1 MKRFRKSAIA
11 LVLALLMALQG
22 TEPIFVQA
30 KEAIEDV
37 QKNADF
43 SRPEALTEEEAGI
56 TDSTSGE
63 QDKSQQSDAD
73 VQNETTPSEDTETQE
88 EQTTPAEETEENPQE
103 KEVELKEPQDYYPIP
118 EEPEGEL
125 IDYDAISKTYKTGDK
140 QYTTVYGGYV
150 GTYKNEDGD
159 TELVDNTLVKPEE
172 ADTPASE
179 EAQEASSVVAT
190 EEKEE
195 KTEVYQNKANDYAI
209 LLPEQ
214 MSEENGVTIENG
226 KTRIGIIP
234 VDGDYTH
241 SVIKD
246 NAILYNEVYEGA
258 DVQYTV
264 LDSSIKEDIVLQQ
277 PTDREVY
284 EYELQIPGY
293 QAEVKD
299 NQVYIYPEG
308 KTIKDA
314 KYLLETPSMED
325 AAGEI
330 SFLITLEL
338 REEDGKTILT
348 VKPDRDWLSA
358 EERQYPVRIDP
369 TPVEIQKS
377 SFNMIGVEEGSPTSQ
392 IGDNNYPYVGF
403 DDGIKSGNLAGFG
416 TAHQNCRTYIKVN
429 SNFSQIP
436 KDSKIDSATFAV
448 SQKTAYS
455 GGASQFGLY
464 RVDQS
469 WNTSI
474 TWKTKP
480 VNLTFQDVQ
489 NASTSRNSY
498 INYDVKDLVNDWVQG
513 THANNGFALVAI
525 AEANNL
531 GASMQCEVLN
541 NRASVYGPKLS
552 IQWSPAEDPYLRD
565 MSLDE
570 TTILLRPMTEKNTN
584 GKLKF
589 DAVFA
594 DGIAKS
600 KSTVEYYLLPDEENE
615 EHHETDAKP
624 LYSYPDSTE
633 YNKQFPEANKYY
645 SKDSNWQS
653 ALYSGLTKD
662 KLYKIK
668 AKASKEIDGK
678 LETGKEVTSDS
689 FVIYEVKQ
697 FDTFPKI
704 AKYYGVPLKNIM
716 KDNQVMD
723 ALVVANNTIFIR
735 NPQTNVPYSPAP
747 LTDQDKMRIDGA
759 LMGRGLHCEFGFEP
773 VNLNTGNFYMDQS
786 DATMNELNGEFSI
799 TRSYNSKGTDQHS
812 MFGRGWSFNY
822 DQSLSQM
829 EDGSLLYMRGDGSYL
844 IFDKNEDG
852 SYTAPDGYVYDLKAV
867 SYKDTDHDY
876 IGWELTDADQSV
888 WSFDKYGILR
898 YVTDVNGFKTVLDYD
913 DDYNLSK
920 ITTPSGKTFG
930 VKQDKFG
937 HIKELS
943 LPDGGKVSYKYDEQ
957 GNLISVT
964 DPNGTT
970 KEYKYDDD
978 SRMTSWKDENGNTV
992 VKNTYDK
999 EGRVVEQTDAEKG
1012 TATFKY
1018 GKSST
1023 TTTDNEGNKTVYHY
1037 DDQYR
1042 TTSIEYPD
1050 GTTCEKTYNAENQ
1063 LASETT
1069 AAGTKTYTYDT
1080 FGNVATETREDGKTA
1095 SYTYNEQNKL
1105 TSATGYNGA
1114 TVTYS
1119 YDGNGNMVTSTKPD
1133 GTAITYTYDDKHRM
1147 VSQTDGRGVTTT
1159 YSYDGPNMTGYVDGN
1174 GAAWG
1179 FTYDAMNRAVT
1190 MTDPLGNVT
1199 SNSYDANGNLTSKT
1213 AADGGV
1219 TAYTLDGVGNITA
1232 STDALGNTTTY
1243 TYDKMYN
1250 MTSGTDP
1257 KGNQISYVYDKNY
1270 QQVKAT
1276 DAKGNTITYKY
1287 DSMGRVIEESNK
1299 DFGTKLYEYDK
1310 AGNLKKY
1317 TDGNGNA
1324 TVSKFDSLGQVLQ
1337 SKDAVGNITKYEY
1350 DALGN
1355 ETKIT
1360 YGDGSSHSK
1369 EYDNC
1374 GRLAKE
1380 TDELGAVTTYTYDAA
1395 DNLVSKSDDSG
1406 RTWTYTY
1413 DNTGNR
1419 LSETNPEGGTTTYT
1433 YDKAGNLVSSTDE
1446 EGRTDTYAYDKAGN
1460 LTTSKDALGYTV
1472 SMKYDLNGNLVSS
1485 TDENGNTST
1494 MTYDGNGNMT
1504 SVSDAKGNITAMKYD
1519 STDNLEQT
1527 VDALKGK
1534 TTYEYDSQGNS
1545 TKMTDALGNAYSYVY
1560 DKEGNNTSIILPT
1573 GDKVL
1578 MEYDA
1583 IGQLVKCTDAQGLVI
1598 TYQYD
1603 GAGNLI
1609 HSSDNGGN
1617 SMDYTYDGAGNVLTQ
1632 TDELGRT
1639 ATYKYDQYGRLL
1651 KLTEADGSITSYEY
1665 DVMDRIT
1672 AVTDAEGH
1680 KTTFTYDKVGNQLSM
1695 TEEEEATYKYA
1706 YDKKDRVIS
1715 QTNPLGA
1722 SSTFKYDG
1730 NDNVTESVDEN
1741 GTVTKYAYDKN
1752 DNLVSQTDGN
1762 GNTTTYQ
1769 YDELDRKI
1777 GETSPLK
1784 ETNEYRY
1791 DAIGNLTKSKDPM
1804 GLITEYKYD
1813 SLSNMTEQISPKG
1826 AVTKYDYDK
1835 HGNVISVTDAKGNET
1850 QYSVDLND
1858 NVTKMTQANGGEYTY
1873 SYDKAGR
1880 LKSMTSPLG
1889 YTKNFSYDKVDN
1901 VVKESDSLK
1910 STTTYTYDKL
1920 HNMKS
1925 STNALDGTTSFSY
1938 DKYGNLVKETDPL
1951 GRSNTYSYDLA
1962 GQMTSAADPLGK
1974 ITAYTYDPAGN
1985 ITEITKPGGRKTSY
1999 GYDKNYNVTSVT
2011 DPMGYVAKTVYD
2023 KDNRVTEE
2031 TDALGQKESYTYDKD
2046 SRVTSITDKRGFTTG
2061 FDYDAHGNIQVVTD
2075 KTGLKSH
2082 LEYDKNDN
2090 LTKVTD
2096 ALGGVTTYGYDNMDN
2111 LVTFTNAAN
2120 KTTNYTYDLEG
2131 NLTSIKD
2138 PAGRTEKFDYDEKGR
2153 LTGHTQ
2159 ASGKKTTYDYDKLN
2173 DLLEKSYQDAKGE
2186 RSEKDVTYAY
2196 NSAGERVSMKDQTGK
2211 SSYEYDALGRITK
2224 VTSGSKKDV
2233 SYVYDDAD
2241 NLQAIVYLDGTKISY
2256 EYDLNDNLVK
2266 LTDRNRKVTTYKH
2279 DALNR
2284 VTEVTRS
2291 NGTKTE
2297 VSYDAEDHIT
2307 KIVNT
2312 CGSCGKVISTYEYK
2326 YNDQGYVVG
2335 ETATELEAGTRKTPS
2350 WEDWY
2355 NWGDTQK
2362 ETDKADCEHQEK
2374 EIQTTRTYEYDD
2386 NWELTRCTEKAEGGK
2401 KTVHNYTY
2409 DKIGNRTSYEKIE
2422 DGVSKAKYNYKYND
2436 SNQLIKR
2443 TNAKIWGDP
2452 GTTYSYD
2459 KDGNLIQE
2467 CDKTNSADPVTY
2479 EYTAENRLAVV
2490 KQGGTVLMAA
2500 MYDGDNNRVFE
2511 LDNTYKWEDCYG
2523 DEVLIP
2529 ANQRTEDG
2537 NSPKEQ
2543 LASLVKGG
2551 SNAKGYTLTEYIND
2565 INRENTEVLA
2575 EYGADEKVRQA
2586 YTYGESGIGER
2597 VSVDKSEESSYYLYD
2612 GRNSVTGILTETANL
2627 TNSYQYDSYGNLTS
2641 GTADGVNYYGYN
2653 GESTNVKTGLQYLRA
2668 RYYNAENGTFT
2679 TEDSDL
2685 GTTENPLTRNRYD
2698 YTTNNPLNY
2707 SDPTGHSLW
2716 SRIKSTAK
2724 KAAKAVKS
2732 VGKKIVN
2739 TAKKVVKTVVNTAK
2753 KAAKTIVNT
2762 VKGVAKTAKN
2772 AAKHAKQTYQ
2782 SVKNRVTS
2790 SSTYQKITSRGS
2802 QFIRSVSNG
2811 VQKIGK
2817 TYTSFKS
2824 YVSERTAEIRSE
2836 VVRHMCTTTNRIT
2849 DKLGKVDWNAVKKV
2863 AIGITAVTVS
2873 GLVVAATGGL
2883 AAGAVLAALPA
2894 MGGLG
2899 TAMVSGAVIGAIGGA
2914 SYSAVN
2920 SGLSGNSLK
2929 QVAKDTL
2936 VGGIAGAVTGGVMG
2950 GLSYGAGKLLNVV
2963 RSAGS
2968 THNDGIDKSFKKL
2981 VAEVTETKLPE
2992 GTWEKPPLERGDII
3006 DKAMGNNLGHNF
3018 PTIDKVENGVV
3029 TSVKSRDLGA
3039 KTYQNGNKL
3048 EKVIVKDINKVSGFI
3063 GETFNGKF
3071 VNAEEIV
3078 GRQLQVV
3085 VPNVTLSEAQINAVN
3100 NATKHGIDKGVKL
3113 IITVGK

>member
-1 MKRFRKSAIA
+1 
-11 LVLALLMALQG
+11 
-22 TEPIFVQA
+22 
-30 KEAIEDV
+30 
-37 QKNADF
+37 
-43 SRPEALTEEEAGI
+43 
-56 TDSTSGE
+56 
-63 QDKSQQSDAD
+63 
-73 VQNETTPSEDTETQE
+73 
-88 EQTTPAEETEENPQE
+88 
-103 KEVELKEPQDYYPIP
+103 
-118 EEPEGEL
+118 
-125 IDYDAISKTYKTGDK
+125 
-140 QYTTVYGGYV
+140 
-150 GTYKNEDGD
+150 
-159 TELVDNTLVKPEE
+159 
-172 ADTPASE
+172 
-179 EAQEASSVVAT
+179 
-190 EEKEE
+190 
-195 KTEVYQNKANDYAI
+195 
-209 LLPEQ
+209 
-214 MSEENGVTIENG
+214 
-226 KTRIGIIP
+226 
-234 VDGDYTH
+234 
-241 SVIKD
+241 
-246 NAILYNEVYEGA
+246 
-258 DVQYTV
+258 
-264 LDSSIKEDIVLQQ
+264 
-277 PTDREVY
+277 
-284 EYELQIPGY
+284 
-293 QAEVKD
+293 
-299 NQVYIYPEG
+299 
-308 KTIKDA
+308 
-314 KYLLETPSMED
+314 
-325 AAGEI
+325 
-330 SFLITLEL
+330 
-338 REEDGKTILT
+338 
-348 VKPDRDWLSA
+348 
-358 EERQYPVRIDP
+358 
-369 TPVEIQKS
+369 
-377 SFNMIGVEEGSPTSQ
+377 
-392 IGDNNYPYVGF
+392 
-403 DDGIKSGNLAGFG
+403 
-416 TAHQNCRTYIKVN
+416 
-429 SNFSQIP
+429 
-436 KDSKIDSATFAV
+436 
-448 SQKTAYS
+448 
-455 GGASQFGLY
+455 
-464 RVDQS
+464 
-469 WNTSI
+469 
-474 TWKTKP
+474 
-480 VNLTFQDVQ
+480 
-489 NASTSRNSY
+489 
-498 INYDVKDLVNDWVQG
+498 
-513 THANNGFALVAI
+513 
-525 AEANNL
+525 
-531 GASMQCEVLN
+531 
-541 NRASVYGPKLS
+541 
-552 IQWSPAEDPYLRD
+552 
-565 MSLDE
+565 
-570 TTILLRPMTEKNTN
+570 
-584 GKLKF
+584 
-589 DAVFA
+589 
-594 DGIAKS
+594 
-600 KSTVEYYLLPDEENE
+600 
-615 EHHETDAKP
+615 
-624 LYSYPDSTE
+624 
-633 YNKQFPEANKYY
+633 
-645 SKDSNWQS
+645 
-653 ALYSGLTKD
+653 
-662 KLYKIK
+662 
-668 AKASKEIDGK
+668 
-678 LETGKEVTSDS
+678 
-689 FVIYEVKQ
+689 
-697 FDTFPKI
+697 
-704 AKYYGVPLKNIM
+704 
-716 KDNQVMD
+716 
-723 ALVVANNTIFIR
+723 
-735 NPQTNVPYSPAP
+735 
-747 LTDQDKMRIDGA
+747 
-759 LMGRGLHCEFGFEP
+759 
-773 VNLNTGNFYMDQS
+773 
-786 DATMNELNGEFSI
+786 
-799 TRSYNSKGTDQHS
+799 
-812 MFGRGWSFNY
+812 
-822 DQSLSQM
+822 
-829 EDGSLLYMRGDGSYL
+829 
-844 IFDKNEDG
+844 
-852 SYTAPDGYVYDLKAV
+852 
-867 SYKDTDHDY
+867 
-876 IGWELTDADQSV
+876 
-888 WSFDKYGILR
+888 
-898 YVTDVNGFKTVLDYD
+898 
-913 DDYNLSK
+913 
-920 ITTPSGKTFG
+920 
-930 VKQDKFG
+930 
-937 HIKELS
+937 
-943 LPDGGKVSYKYDEQ
+943 
-957 GNLISVT
+957 
-964 DPNGTT
+964 
-970 KEYKYDDD
+970 
-978 SRMTSWKDENGNTV
+978 
-992 VKNTYDK
+992 
-999 EGRVVEQTDAEKG
+999 
-1012 TATFKY
+1012 
-1018 GKSST
+1018 
-1023 TTTDNEGNKTVYHY
+1023 
-1037 DDQYR
+1037 
-1042 TTSIEYPD
+1042 
-1050 GTTCEKTYNAENQ
+1050 
-1063 LASETT
+1063 
-1069 AAGTKTYTYDT
+1069 
-1080 FGNVATETREDGKTA
+1080 
-1095 SYTYNEQNKL
+1095 
-1105 TSATGYNGA
+1105 
-1114 TVTYS
+1114 
-1119 YDGNGNMVTSTKPD
+1119 
-1133 GTAITYTYDDKHRM
+1133 
-1147 VSQTDGRGVTTT
+1147 
-1159 YSYDGPNMTGYVDGN
+1159 
-1174 GAAWG
+1174 
-1179 FTYDAMNRAVT
+1179 
-1190 MTDPLGNVT
+1190 
-1199 SNSYDANGNLTSKT
+1199 
-1213 AADGGV
+1213 
-1219 TAYTLDGVGNITA
+1219 
-1232 STDALGNTTTY
+1232 
-1243 TYDKMYN
+1243 
-1250 MTSGTDP
+1250 
-1257 KGNQISYVYDKNY
+1257 
-1270 QQVKAT
+1270 
-1276 DAKGNTITYKY
+1276 
-1287 DSMGRVIEESNK
+1287 
-1299 DFGTKLYEYDK
+1299 
-1310 AGNLKKY
+1310 
-1317 TDGNGNA
+1317 
-1324 TVSKFDSLGQVLQ
+1324 
-1337 SKDAVGNITKYEY
+1337 
-1350 DALGN
+1350 
-1355 ETKIT
+1355 
-1360 YGDGSSHSK
+1360 
-1369 EYDNC
+1369 
-1374 GRLAKE
+1374 
-1380 TDELGAVTTYTYDAA
+1380 
-1395 DNLVSKSDDSG
+1395 
-1406 RTWTYTY
+1406 
-1413 DNTGNR
+1413 
-1419 LSETNPEGGTTTYT
+1419 
-1433 YDKAGNLVSSTDE
+1433 
-1446 EGRTDTYAYDKAGN
+1446 
-1460 LTTSKDALGYTV
+1460 
-1472 SMKYDLNGNLVSS
+1472 
-1485 TDENGNTST
+1485 
-1494 MTYDGNGNMT
+1494 
-1504 SVSDAKGNITAMKYD
+1504 
-1519 STDNLEQT
+1519 
-1527 VDALKGK
+1527 
-1534 TTYEYDSQGNS
+1534 
-1545 TKMTDALGNAYSYVY
+1545 
-1560 DKEGNNTSIILPT
+1560 
-1573 GDKVL
+1573 
-1578 MEYDA
+1578 
-1583 IGQLVKCTDAQGLVI
+1583 
-1598 TYQYD
+1598 
-1603 GAGNLI
+1603 
-1609 HSSDNGGN
+1609 
-1617 SMDYTYDGAGNVLTQ
+1617 
-1632 TDELGRT
+1632 
-1639 ATYKYDQYGRLL
+1639 
-1651 KLTEADGSITSYEY
+1651 
-1665 DVMDRIT
+1665 
-1672 AVTDAEGH
+1672 
-1680 KTTFTYDKVGNQLSM
+1680 
-1695 TEEEEATYKYA
+1695 
-1706 YDKKDRVIS
+1706 
-1715 QTNPLGA
+1715 
-1722 SSTFKYDG
+1722 
-1730 NDNVTESVDEN
+1730 
-1741 GTVTKYAYDKN
+1741 
-1752 DNLVSQTDGN
+1752 
-1762 GNTTTYQ
+1762 
-1769 YDELDRKI
+1769 
-1777 GETSPLK
+1777 
-1784 ETNEYRY
+1784 
-1791 DAIGNLTKSKDPM
+1791 
-1804 GLITEYKYD
+1804 
-1813 SLSNMTEQISPKG
+1813 
-1826 AVTKYDYDK
+1826 
-1835 HGNVISVTDAKGNET
+1835 
-1850 QYSVDLND
+1850 
-1858 NVTKMTQANGGEYTY
+1858 MTQANGGEYTY

-2031 TDALGQKESYTYDKD
+2031 TDALGQKESYTYNKD

-2186 RSEKDVTYAY
+2186 TSEKDVTYAY

-2241 NLQAIVYLDGTKISY
+2241 NLQAIVYPDGTKISY

>member
-1 MKRFRKSAIA
+1 
-11 LVLALLMALQG
+11 
-22 TEPIFVQA
+22 
-30 KEAIEDV
+30 
-37 QKNADF
+37 
-43 SRPEALTEEEAGI
+43 
-56 TDSTSGE
+56 
-63 QDKSQQSDAD
+63 
-73 VQNETTPSEDTETQE
+73 
-88 EQTTPAEETEENPQE
+88 
-103 KEVELKEPQDYYPIP
+103 
-118 EEPEGEL
+118 
-125 IDYDAISKTYKTGDK
+125 
-140 QYTTVYGGYV
+140 
-150 GTYKNEDGD
+150 
-159 TELVDNTLVKPEE
+159 
-172 ADTPASE
+172 
-179 EAQEASSVVAT
+179 
-190 EEKEE
+190 
-195 KTEVYQNKANDYAI
+195 
-209 LLPEQ
+209 
-214 MSEENGVTIENG
+214 
-226 KTRIGIIP
+226 
-234 VDGDYTH
+234 
-241 SVIKD
+241 
-246 NAILYNEVYEGA
+246 
-258 DVQYTV
+258 
-264 LDSSIKEDIVLQQ
+264 
-277 PTDREVY
+277 
-284 EYELQIPGY
+284 
-293 QAEVKD
+293 
-299 NQVYIYPEG
+299 
-308 KTIKDA
+308 
-314 KYLLETPSMED
+314 
-325 AAGEI
+325 
-330 SFLITLEL
+330 
-338 REEDGKTILT
+338 
-348 VKPDRDWLSA
+348 
-358 EERQYPVRIDP
+358 
-369 TPVEIQKS
+369 
-377 SFNMIGVEEGSPTSQ
+377 
-392 IGDNNYPYVGF
+392 
-403 DDGIKSGNLAGFG
+403 
-416 TAHQNCRTYIKVN
+416 
-429 SNFSQIP
+429 
-436 KDSKIDSATFAV
+436 
-448 SQKTAYS
+448 
-455 GGASQFGLY
+455 
-464 RVDQS
+464 
-469 WNTSI
+469 
-474 TWKTKP
+474 
-480 VNLTFQDVQ
+480 
-489 NASTSRNSY
+489 
-498 INYDVKDLVNDWVQG
+498 
-513 THANNGFALVAI
+513 
-525 AEANNL
+525 
-531 GASMQCEVLN
+531 
-541 NRASVYGPKLS
+541 
-552 IQWSPAEDPYLRD
+552 
-565 MSLDE
+565 
-570 TTILLRPMTEKNTN
+570 
-584 GKLKF
+584 
-589 DAVFA
+589 
-594 DGIAKS
+594 
-600 KSTVEYYLLPDEENE
+600 
-615 EHHETDAKP
+615 
-624 LYSYPDSTE
+624 
-633 YNKQFPEANKYY
+633 
-645 SKDSNWQS
+645 
-653 ALYSGLTKD
+653 
-662 KLYKIK
+662 
-668 AKASKEIDGK
+668 
-678 LETGKEVTSDS
+678 
-689 FVIYEVKQ
+689 
-697 FDTFPKI
+697 
-704 AKYYGVPLKNIM
+704 
-716 KDNQVMD
+716 
-723 ALVVANNTIFIR
+723 
-735 NPQTNVPYSPAP
+735 
-747 LTDQDKMRIDGA
+747 
-759 LMGRGLHCEFGFEP
+759 
-773 VNLNTGNFYMDQS
+773 
-786 DATMNELNGEFSI
+786 
-799 TRSYNSKGTDQHS
+799 
-812 MFGRGWSFNY
+812 
-822 DQSLSQM
+822 
-829 EDGSLLYMRGDGSYL
+829 
-844 IFDKNEDG
+844 
-852 SYTAPDGYVYDLKAV
+852 
-867 SYKDTDHDY
+867 
-876 IGWELTDADQSV
+876 
-888 WSFDKYGILR
+888 
-898 YVTDVNGFKTVLDYD
+898 
-913 DDYNLSK
+913 
-920 ITTPSGKTFG
+920 
-930 VKQDKFG
+930 
-937 HIKELS
+937 
-943 LPDGGKVSYKYDEQ
+943 
-957 GNLISVT
+957 
-964 DPNGTT
+964 
-970 KEYKYDDD
+970 
-978 SRMTSWKDENGNTV
+978 
-992 VKNTYDK
+992 
-999 EGRVVEQTDAEKG
+999 
-1012 TATFKY
+1012 
-1018 GKSST
+1018 
-1023 TTTDNEGNKTVYHY
+1023 
-1037 DDQYR
+1037 
-1042 TTSIEYPD
+1042 
-1050 GTTCEKTYNAENQ
+1050 
-1063 LASETT
+1063 
-1069 AAGTKTYTYDT
+1069 
-1080 FGNVATETREDGKTA
+1080 
-1095 SYTYNEQNKL
+1095 
-1105 TSATGYNGA
+1105 
-1114 TVTYS
+1114 
-1119 YDGNGNMVTSTKPD
+1119 
-1133 GTAITYTYDDKHRM
+1133 
-1147 VSQTDGRGVTTT
+1147 
-1159 YSYDGPNMTGYVDGN
+1159 
-1174 GAAWG
+1174 
-1179 FTYDAMNRAVT
+1179 
-1190 MTDPLGNVT
+1190 
-1199 SNSYDANGNLTSKT
+1199 
-1213 AADGGV
+1213 
-1219 TAYTLDGVGNITA
+1219 
-1232 STDALGNTTTY
+1232 
-1243 TYDKMYN
+1243 
-1250 MTSGTDP
+1250 
-1257 KGNQISYVYDKNY
+1257 
-1270 QQVKAT
+1270 
-1276 DAKGNTITYKY
+1276 
-1287 DSMGRVIEESNK
+1287 
-1299 DFGTKLYEYDK
+1299 
-1310 AGNLKKY
+1310 
-1317 TDGNGNA
+1317 
-1324 TVSKFDSLGQVLQ
+1324 
-1337 SKDAVGNITKYEY
+1337 
-1350 DALGN
+1350 
-1355 ETKIT
+1355 
-1360 YGDGSSHSK
+1360 
-1369 EYDNC
+1369 
-1374 GRLAKE
+1374 
-1380 TDELGAVTTYTYDAA
+1380 
-1395 DNLVSKSDDSG
+1395 
-1406 RTWTYTY
+1406 
-1413 DNTGNR
+1413 
-1419 LSETNPEGGTTTYT
+1419 
-1433 YDKAGNLVSSTDE
+1433 
-1446 EGRTDTYAYDKAGN
+1446 
-1460 LTTSKDALGYTV
+1460 
-1472 SMKYDLNGNLVSS
+1472 
-1485 TDENGNTST
+1485 
-1494 MTYDGNGNMT
+1494 
-1504 SVSDAKGNITAMKYD
+1504 
-1519 STDNLEQT
+1519 
-1527 VDALKGK
+1527 
-1534 TTYEYDSQGNS
+1534 
-1545 TKMTDALGNAYSYVY
+1545 
-1560 DKEGNNTSIILPT
+1560 
-1573 GDKVL
+1573 
-1578 MEYDA
+1578 
-1583 IGQLVKCTDAQGLVI
+1583 
-1598 TYQYD
+1598 
-1603 GAGNLI
+1603 
-1609 HSSDNGGN
+1609 
-1617 SMDYTYDGAGNVLTQ
+1617 
-1632 TDELGRT
+1632 
-1639 ATYKYDQYGRLL
+1639 
-1651 KLTEADGSITSYEY
+1651 
-1665 DVMDRIT
+1665 
-1672 AVTDAEGH
+1672 
-1680 KTTFTYDKVGNQLSM
+1680 
-1695 TEEEEATYKYA
+1695 
-1706 YDKKDRVIS
+1706 
-1715 QTNPLGA
+1715 
-1722 SSTFKYDG
+1722 
-1730 NDNVTESVDEN
+1730 
-1741 GTVTKYAYDKN
+1741 
-1752 DNLVSQTDGN
+1752 
-1762 GNTTTYQ
+1762 
-1769 YDELDRKI
+1769 
-1777 GETSPLK
+1777 
-1784 ETNEYRY
+1784 
-1791 DAIGNLTKSKDPM
+1791 
-1804 GLITEYKYD
+1804 
-1813 SLSNMTEQISPKG
+1813 
-1826 AVTKYDYDK
+1826 
-1835 HGNVISVTDAKGNET
+1835 
-1850 QYSVDLND
+1850 
-1858 NVTKMTQANGGEYTY
+1858 
-1873 SYDKAGR
+1873 
-1880 LKSMTSPLG
+1880 MTSPLG

-1920 HNMKS
+1920 HKMKS

-2186 RSEKDVTYAY
+2186 TSEKDVTYAY

-2241 NLQAIVYLDGTKISY
+2241 NLQAIVYPDGTKISY

>member
-1 MKRFRKSAIA
+1 
-11 LVLALLMALQG
+11 
-22 TEPIFVQA
+22 
-30 KEAIEDV
+30 
-37 QKNADF
+37 
-43 SRPEALTEEEAGI
+43 
-56 TDSTSGE
+56 
-63 QDKSQQSDAD
+63 
-73 VQNETTPSEDTETQE
+73 
-88 EQTTPAEETEENPQE
+88 
-103 KEVELKEPQDYYPIP
+103 
-118 EEPEGEL
+118 
-125 IDYDAISKTYKTGDK
+125 
-140 QYTTVYGGYV
+140 
-150 GTYKNEDGD
+150 
-159 TELVDNTLVKPEE
+159 
-172 ADTPASE
+172 
-179 EAQEASSVVAT
+179 
-190 EEKEE
+190 
-195 KTEVYQNKANDYAI
+195 
-209 LLPEQ
+209 
-214 MSEENGVTIENG
+214 
-226 KTRIGIIP
+226 
-234 VDGDYTH
+234 
-241 SVIKD
+241 
-246 NAILYNEVYEGA
+246 
-258 DVQYTV
+258 
-264 LDSSIKEDIVLQQ
+264 
-277 PTDREVY
+277 
-284 EYELQIPGY
+284 
-293 QAEVKD
+293 
-299 NQVYIYPEG
+299 
-308 KTIKDA
+308 
-314 KYLLETPSMED
+314 
-325 AAGEI
+325 
-330 SFLITLEL
+330 
-338 REEDGKTILT
+338 
-348 VKPDRDWLSA
+348 
-358 EERQYPVRIDP
+358 
-369 TPVEIQKS
+369 
-377 SFNMIGVEEGSPTSQ
+377 
-392 IGDNNYPYVGF
+392 
-403 DDGIKSGNLAGFG
+403 
-416 TAHQNCRTYIKVN
+416 
-429 SNFSQIP
+429 
-436 KDSKIDSATFAV
+436 
-448 SQKTAYS
+448 
-455 GGASQFGLY
+455 
-464 RVDQS
+464 
-469 WNTSI
+469 
-474 TWKTKP
+474 
-480 VNLTFQDVQ
+480 
-489 NASTSRNSY
+489 
-498 INYDVKDLVNDWVQG
+498 
-513 THANNGFALVAI
+513 
-525 AEANNL
+525 
-531 GASMQCEVLN
+531 
-541 NRASVYGPKLS
+541 
-552 IQWSPAEDPYLRD
+552 
-565 MSLDE
+565 
-570 TTILLRPMTEKNTN
+570 
-584 GKLKF
+584 
-589 DAVFA
+589 
-594 DGIAKS
+594 
-600 KSTVEYYLLPDEENE
+600 
-615 EHHETDAKP
+615 
-624 LYSYPDSTE
+624 
-633 YNKQFPEANKYY
+633 
-645 SKDSNWQS
+645 
-653 ALYSGLTKD
+653 
-662 KLYKIK
+662 
-668 AKASKEIDGK
+668 
-678 LETGKEVTSDS
+678 
-689 FVIYEVKQ
+689 
-697 FDTFPKI
+697 
-704 AKYYGVPLKNIM
+704 
-716 KDNQVMD
+716 
-723 ALVVANNTIFIR
+723 
-735 NPQTNVPYSPAP
+735 
-747 LTDQDKMRIDGA
+747 
-759 LMGRGLHCEFGFEP
+759 
-773 VNLNTGNFYMDQS
+773 
-786 DATMNELNGEFSI
+786 
-799 TRSYNSKGTDQHS
+799 
-812 MFGRGWSFNY
+812 
-822 DQSLSQM
+822 
-829 EDGSLLYMRGDGSYL
+829 
-844 IFDKNEDG
+844 
-852 SYTAPDGYVYDLKAV
+852 
-867 SYKDTDHDY
+867 
-876 IGWELTDADQSV
+876 
-888 WSFDKYGILR
+888 
-898 YVTDVNGFKTVLDYD
+898 
-913 DDYNLSK
+913 
-920 ITTPSGKTFG
+920 
-930 VKQDKFG
+930 
-937 HIKELS
+937 
-943 LPDGGKVSYKYDEQ
+943 
-957 GNLISVT
+957 
-964 DPNGTT
+964 
-970 KEYKYDDD
+970 
-978 SRMTSWKDENGNTV
+978 
-992 VKNTYDK
+992 
-999 EGRVVEQTDAEKG
+999 
-1012 TATFKY
+1012 
-1018 GKSST
+1018 
-1023 TTTDNEGNKTVYHY
+1023 
-1037 DDQYR
+1037 
-1042 TTSIEYPD
+1042 
-1050 GTTCEKTYNAENQ
+1050 
-1063 LASETT
+1063 
-1069 AAGTKTYTYDT
+1069 
-1080 FGNVATETREDGKTA
+1080 
-1095 SYTYNEQNKL
+1095 
-1105 TSATGYNGA
+1105 
-1114 TVTYS
+1114 
-1119 YDGNGNMVTSTKPD
+1119 
-1133 GTAITYTYDDKHRM
+1133 
-1147 VSQTDGRGVTTT
+1147 
-1159 YSYDGPNMTGYVDGN
+1159 
-1174 GAAWG
+1174 
-1179 FTYDAMNRAVT
+1179 
-1190 MTDPLGNVT
+1190 
-1199 SNSYDANGNLTSKT
+1199 
-1213 AADGGV
+1213 
-1219 TAYTLDGVGNITA
+1219 
-1232 STDALGNTTTY
+1232 
-1243 TYDKMYN
+1243 
-1250 MTSGTDP
+1250 
-1257 KGNQISYVYDKNY
+1257 
-1270 QQVKAT
+1270 
-1276 DAKGNTITYKY
+1276 
-1287 DSMGRVIEESNK
+1287 
-1299 DFGTKLYEYDK
+1299 
-1310 AGNLKKY
+1310 
-1317 TDGNGNA
+1317 
-1324 TVSKFDSLGQVLQ
+1324 
-1337 SKDAVGNITKYEY
+1337 
-1350 DALGN
+1350 
-1355 ETKIT
+1355 
-1360 YGDGSSHSK
+1360 
-1369 EYDNC
+1369 
-1374 GRLAKE
+1374 
-1380 TDELGAVTTYTYDAA
+1380 
-1395 DNLVSKSDDSG
+1395 
-1406 RTWTYTY
+1406 
-1413 DNTGNR
+1413 
-1419 LSETNPEGGTTTYT
+1419 
-1433 YDKAGNLVSSTDE
+1433 
-1446 EGRTDTYAYDKAGN
+1446 
-1460 LTTSKDALGYTV
+1460 
-1472 SMKYDLNGNLVSS
+1472 
-1485 TDENGNTST
+1485 
-1494 MTYDGNGNMT
+1494 
-1504 SVSDAKGNITAMKYD
+1504 
-1519 STDNLEQT
+1519 
-1527 VDALKGK
+1527 
-1534 TTYEYDSQGNS
+1534 
-1545 TKMTDALGNAYSYVY
+1545 
-1560 DKEGNNTSIILPT
+1560 
-1573 GDKVL
+1573 
-1578 MEYDA
+1578 
-1583 IGQLVKCTDAQGLVI
+1583 
-1598 TYQYD
+1598 
-1603 GAGNLI
+1603 
-1609 HSSDNGGN
+1609 
-1617 SMDYTYDGAGNVLTQ
+1617 
-1632 TDELGRT
+1632 
-1639 ATYKYDQYGRLL
+1639 
-1651 KLTEADGSITSYEY
+1651 
-1665 DVMDRIT
+1665 
-1672 AVTDAEGH
+1672 
-1680 KTTFTYDKVGNQLSM
+1680 
-1695 TEEEEATYKYA
+1695 
-1706 YDKKDRVIS
+1706 
-1715 QTNPLGA
+1715 
-1722 SSTFKYDG
+1722 
-1730 NDNVTESVDEN
+1730 
-1741 GTVTKYAYDKN
+1741 
-1752 DNLVSQTDGN
+1752 
-1762 GNTTTYQ
+1762 
-1769 YDELDRKI
+1769 
-1777 GETSPLK
+1777 
-1784 ETNEYRY
+1784 
-1791 DAIGNLTKSKDPM
+1791 
-1804 GLITEYKYD
+1804 
-1813 SLSNMTEQISPKG
+1813 
-1826 AVTKYDYDK
+1826 
-1835 HGNVISVTDAKGNET
+1835 
-1850 QYSVDLND
+1850 
-1858 NVTKMTQANGGEYTY
+1858 MTQANGGEYTY

-1951 GRSNTYSYDLA
+1951 GRSNTYSYDMA

-2186 RSEKDVTYAY
+2186 TSEKDVTYAY

-2241 NLQAIVYLDGTKISY
+2241 NLQAIVYPDGTKVSY

-2266 LTDRNRKVTTYKH
+2266 LTDRNGKVTTYKH

-2284 VTEVTRS
+2284 VTEVIRS

-2529 ANQRTEDG
+2529 ENQRTEDG

-2612 GRNSVTGILTETANL
+2612 GRNSVTGILTENANL
-2627 TNSYQYDSYGNLTS
+2627 TNSYQYDPYGNLTS

>member
-1 MKRFRKSAIA
+1 M
-11 LVLALLMALQG
+11 
-22 TEPIFVQA
+22 
-30 KEAIEDV
+30 
-37 QKNADF
+37 
-43 SRPEALTEEEAGI
+43 
-56 TDSTSGE
+56 
-63 QDKSQQSDAD
+63 
-73 VQNETTPSEDTETQE
+73 
-88 EQTTPAEETEENPQE
+88 
-103 KEVELKEPQDYYPIP
+103 
-118 EEPEGEL
+118 
-125 IDYDAISKTYKTGDK
+125 
-140 QYTTVYGGYV
+140 
-150 GTYKNEDGD
+150 
-159 TELVDNTLVKPEE
+159 
-172 ADTPASE
+172 
-179 EAQEASSVVAT
+179 
-190 EEKEE
+190 
-195 KTEVYQNKANDYAI
+195 
-209 LLPEQ
+209 
-214 MSEENGVTIENG
+214 
-226 KTRIGIIP
+226 
-234 VDGDYTH
+234 
-241 SVIKD
+241 
-246 NAILYNEVYEGA
+246 
-258 DVQYTV
+258 
-264 LDSSIKEDIVLQQ
+264 
-277 PTDREVY
+277 
-284 EYELQIPGY
+284 
-293 QAEVKD
+293 
-299 NQVYIYPEG
+299 
-308 KTIKDA
+308 
-314 KYLLETPSMED
+314 
-325 AAGEI
+325 
-330 SFLITLEL
+330 
-338 REEDGKTILT
+338 
-348 VKPDRDWLSA
+348 
-358 EERQYPVRIDP
+358 
-369 TPVEIQKS
+369 
-377 SFNMIGVEEGSPTSQ
+377 
-392 IGDNNYPYVGF
+392 
-403 DDGIKSGNLAGFG
+403 
-416 TAHQNCRTYIKVN
+416 
-429 SNFSQIP
+429 
-436 KDSKIDSATFAV
+436 
-448 SQKTAYS
+448 
-455 GGASQFGLY
+455 
-464 RVDQS
+464 
-469 WNTSI
+469 
-474 TWKTKP
+474 
-480 VNLTFQDVQ
+480 
-489 NASTSRNSY
+489 
-498 INYDVKDLVNDWVQG
+498 
-513 THANNGFALVAI
+513 
-525 AEANNL
+525 
-531 GASMQCEVLN
+531 
-541 NRASVYGPKLS
+541 
-552 IQWSPAEDPYLRD
+552 
-565 MSLDE
+565 
-570 TTILLRPMTEKNTN
+570 
-584 GKLKF
+584 
-589 DAVFA
+589 
-594 DGIAKS
+594 
-600 KSTVEYYLLPDEENE
+600 
-615 EHHETDAKP
+615 
-624 LYSYPDSTE
+624 
-633 YNKQFPEANKYY
+633 
-645 SKDSNWQS
+645 
-653 ALYSGLTKD
+653 
-662 KLYKIK
+662 
-668 AKASKEIDGK
+668 
-678 LETGKEVTSDS
+678 
-689 FVIYEVKQ
+689 
-697 FDTFPKI
+697 
-704 AKYYGVPLKNIM
+704 
-716 KDNQVMD
+716 
-723 ALVVANNTIFIR
+723 
-735 NPQTNVPYSPAP
+735 
-747 LTDQDKMRIDGA
+747 
-759 LMGRGLHCEFGFEP
+759 
-773 VNLNTGNFYMDQS
+773 
-786 DATMNELNGEFSI
+786 
-799 TRSYNSKGTDQHS
+799 
-812 MFGRGWSFNY
+812 
-822 DQSLSQM
+822 
-829 EDGSLLYMRGDGSYL
+829 
-844 IFDKNEDG
+844 
-852 SYTAPDGYVYDLKAV
+852 
-867 SYKDTDHDY
+867 
-876 IGWELTDADQSV
+876 
-888 WSFDKYGILR
+888 
-898 YVTDVNGFKTVLDYD
+898 
-913 DDYNLSK
+913 
-920 ITTPSGKTFG
+920 
-930 VKQDKFG
+930 
-937 HIKELS
+937 
-943 LPDGGKVSYKYDEQ
+943 
-957 GNLISVT
+957 
-964 DPNGTT
+964 
-970 KEYKYDDD
+970 
-978 SRMTSWKDENGNTV
+978 
-992 VKNTYDK
+992 
-999 EGRVVEQTDAEKG
+999 
-1012 TATFKY
+1012 
-1018 GKSST
+1018 
-1023 TTTDNEGNKTVYHY
+1023 
-1037 DDQYR
+1037 
-1042 TTSIEYPD
+1042 
-1050 GTTCEKTYNAENQ
+1050 
-1063 LASETT
+1063 
-1069 AAGTKTYTYDT
+1069 
-1080 FGNVATETREDGKTA
+1080 
-1095 SYTYNEQNKL
+1095 
-1105 TSATGYNGA
+1105 
-1114 TVTYS
+1114 
-1119 YDGNGNMVTSTKPD
+1119 
-1133 GTAITYTYDDKHRM
+1133 
-1147 VSQTDGRGVTTT
+1147 
-1159 YSYDGPNMTGYVDGN
+1159 
-1174 GAAWG
+1174 
-1179 FTYDAMNRAVT
+1179 
-1190 MTDPLGNVT
+1190 
-1199 SNSYDANGNLTSKT
+1199 
-1213 AADGGV
+1213 
-1219 TAYTLDGVGNITA
+1219 
-1232 STDALGNTTTY
+1232 
-1243 TYDKMYN
+1243 
-1250 MTSGTDP
+1250 
-1257 KGNQISYVYDKNY
+1257 
-1270 QQVKAT
+1270 
-1276 DAKGNTITYKY
+1276 
-1287 DSMGRVIEESNK
+1287 
-1299 DFGTKLYEYDK
+1299 
-1310 AGNLKKY
+1310 
-1317 TDGNGNA
+1317 
-1324 TVSKFDSLGQVLQ
+1324 
-1337 SKDAVGNITKYEY
+1337 
-1350 DALGN
+1350 
-1355 ETKIT
+1355 
-1360 YGDGSSHSK
+1360 
-1369 EYDNC
+1369 
-1374 GRLAKE
+1374 
-1380 TDELGAVTTYTYDAA
+1380 
-1395 DNLVSKSDDSG
+1395 
-1406 RTWTYTY
+1406 
-1413 DNTGNR
+1413 
-1419 LSETNPEGGTTTYT
+1419 
-1433 YDKAGNLVSSTDE
+1433 
-1446 EGRTDTYAYDKAGN
+1446 
-1460 LTTSKDALGYTV
+1460 
-1472 SMKYDLNGNLVSS
+1472 
-1485 TDENGNTST
+1485 
-1494 MTYDGNGNMT
+1494 
-1504 SVSDAKGNITAMKYD
+1504 
-1519 STDNLEQT
+1519 
-1527 VDALKGK
+1527 
-1534 TTYEYDSQGNS
+1534 
-1545 TKMTDALGNAYSYVY
+1545 
-1560 DKEGNNTSIILPT
+1560 
-1573 GDKVL
+1573 
-1578 MEYDA
+1578 
-1583 IGQLVKCTDAQGLVI
+1583 
-1598 TYQYD
+1598 
-1603 GAGNLI
+1603 
-1609 HSSDNGGN
+1609 
-1617 SMDYTYDGAGNVLTQ
+1617 
-1632 TDELGRT
+1632 
-1639 ATYKYDQYGRLL
+1639 
-1651 KLTEADGSITSYEY
+1651 
-1665 DVMDRIT
+1665 
-1672 AVTDAEGH
+1672 
-1680 KTTFTYDKVGNQLSM
+1680 
-1695 TEEEEATYKYA
+1695 
-1706 YDKKDRVIS
+1706 
-1715 QTNPLGA
+1715 
-1722 SSTFKYDG
+1722 
-1730 NDNVTESVDEN
+1730 
-1741 GTVTKYAYDKN
+1741 
-1752 DNLVSQTDGN
+1752 
-1762 GNTTTYQ
+1762 
-1769 YDELDRKI
+1769 
-1777 GETSPLK
+1777 
-1784 ETNEYRY
+1784 
-1791 DAIGNLTKSKDPM
+1791 
-1804 GLITEYKYD
+1804 
-1813 SLSNMTEQISPKG
+1813 
-1826 AVTKYDYDK
+1826 
-1835 HGNVISVTDAKGNET
+1835 
-1850 QYSVDLND
+1850 
-1858 NVTKMTQANGGEYTY
+1858 
-1873 SYDKAGR
+1873 
-1880 LKSMTSPLG
+1880 
-1889 YTKNFSYDKVDN
+1889 
-1901 VVKESDSLK
+1901 
-1910 STTTYTYDKL
+1910 
-1920 HNMKS
+1920 
-1925 STNALDGTTSFSY
+1925 
-1938 DKYGNLVKETDPL
+1938 
-1951 GRSNTYSYDLA
+1951 
-1962 GQMTSAADPLGK
+1962 
-1974 ITAYTYDPAGN
+1974 
-1985 ITEITKPGGRKTSY
+1985 
-1999 GYDKNYNVTSVT
+1999 
-2011 DPMGYVAKTVYD
+2011 
-2023 KDNRVTEE
+2023 
-2031 TDALGQKESYTYDKD
+2031 
-2046 SRVTSITDKRGFTTG
+2046 
-2061 FDYDAHGNIQVVTD
+2061 
-2075 KTGLKSH
+2075 
-2082 LEYDKNDN
+2082 
-2090 LTKVTD
+2090 
-2096 ALGGVTTYGYDNMDN
+2096 
-2111 LVTFTNAAN
+2111 TFTNAAN

-2153 LTGHTQ
+2153 LTGHTE

-2186 RSEKDVTYAY
+2186 TSEKDVTYAY

-2241 NLQAIVYLDGTKISY
+2241 NLQAIVYPDGTKISY

>member
-1 MKRFRKSAIA
+1 
-11 LVLALLMALQG
+11 
-22 TEPIFVQA
+22 
-30 KEAIEDV
+30 
-37 QKNADF
+37 
-43 SRPEALTEEEAGI
+43 
-56 TDSTSGE
+56 
-63 QDKSQQSDAD
+63 
-73 VQNETTPSEDTETQE
+73 
-88 EQTTPAEETEENPQE
+88 
-103 KEVELKEPQDYYPIP
+103 
-118 EEPEGEL
+118 
-125 IDYDAISKTYKTGDK
+125 
-140 QYTTVYGGYV
+140 
-150 GTYKNEDGD
+150 
-159 TELVDNTLVKPEE
+159 
-172 ADTPASE
+172 
-179 EAQEASSVVAT
+179 
-190 EEKEE
+190 
-195 KTEVYQNKANDYAI
+195 
-209 LLPEQ
+209 
-214 MSEENGVTIENG
+214 
-226 KTRIGIIP
+226 
-234 VDGDYTH
+234 
-241 SVIKD
+241 
-246 NAILYNEVYEGA
+246 
-258 DVQYTV
+258 
-264 LDSSIKEDIVLQQ
+264 
-277 PTDREVY
+277 
-284 EYELQIPGY
+284 
-293 QAEVKD
+293 
-299 NQVYIYPEG
+299 
-308 KTIKDA
+308 
-314 KYLLETPSMED
+314 
-325 AAGEI
+325 
-330 SFLITLEL
+330 
-338 REEDGKTILT
+338 
-348 VKPDRDWLSA
+348 
-358 EERQYPVRIDP
+358 
-369 TPVEIQKS
+369 
-377 SFNMIGVEEGSPTSQ
+377 
-392 IGDNNYPYVGF
+392 
-403 DDGIKSGNLAGFG
+403 
-416 TAHQNCRTYIKVN
+416 
-429 SNFSQIP
+429 
-436 KDSKIDSATFAV
+436 
-448 SQKTAYS
+448 
-455 GGASQFGLY
+455 
-464 RVDQS
+464 
-469 WNTSI
+469 
-474 TWKTKP
+474 
-480 VNLTFQDVQ
+480 
-489 NASTSRNSY
+489 
-498 INYDVKDLVNDWVQG
+498 
-513 THANNGFALVAI
+513 
-525 AEANNL
+525 
-531 GASMQCEVLN
+531 
-541 NRASVYGPKLS
+541 
-552 IQWSPAEDPYLRD
+552 
-565 MSLDE
+565 
-570 TTILLRPMTEKNTN
+570 
-584 GKLKF
+584 
-589 DAVFA
+589 
-594 DGIAKS
+594 
-600 KSTVEYYLLPDEENE
+600 
-615 EHHETDAKP
+615 
-624 LYSYPDSTE
+624 
-633 YNKQFPEANKYY
+633 
-645 SKDSNWQS
+645 
-653 ALYSGLTKD
+653 
-662 KLYKIK
+662 
-668 AKASKEIDGK
+668 
-678 LETGKEVTSDS
+678 
-689 FVIYEVKQ
+689 
-697 FDTFPKI
+697 
-704 AKYYGVPLKNIM
+704 
-716 KDNQVMD
+716 
-723 ALVVANNTIFIR
+723 
-735 NPQTNVPYSPAP
+735 
-747 LTDQDKMRIDGA
+747 
-759 LMGRGLHCEFGFEP
+759 
-773 VNLNTGNFYMDQS
+773 
-786 DATMNELNGEFSI
+786 
-799 TRSYNSKGTDQHS
+799 
-812 MFGRGWSFNY
+812 
-822 DQSLSQM
+822 
-829 EDGSLLYMRGDGSYL
+829 
-844 IFDKNEDG
+844 
-852 SYTAPDGYVYDLKAV
+852 
-867 SYKDTDHDY
+867 
-876 IGWELTDADQSV
+876 
-888 WSFDKYGILR
+888 
-898 YVTDVNGFKTVLDYD
+898 
-913 DDYNLSK
+913 
-920 ITTPSGKTFG
+920 
-930 VKQDKFG
+930 
-937 HIKELS
+937 
-943 LPDGGKVSYKYDEQ
+943 
-957 GNLISVT
+957 
-964 DPNGTT
+964 
-970 KEYKYDDD
+970 
-978 SRMTSWKDENGNTV
+978 
-992 VKNTYDK
+992 
-999 EGRVVEQTDAEKG
+999 
-1012 TATFKY
+1012 
-1018 GKSST
+1018 
-1023 TTTDNEGNKTVYHY
+1023 
-1037 DDQYR
+1037 
-1042 TTSIEYPD
+1042 
-1050 GTTCEKTYNAENQ
+1050 
-1063 LASETT
+1063 
-1069 AAGTKTYTYDT
+1069 
-1080 FGNVATETREDGKTA
+1080 
-1095 SYTYNEQNKL
+1095 
-1105 TSATGYNGA
+1105 
-1114 TVTYS
+1114 
-1119 YDGNGNMVTSTKPD
+1119 
-1133 GTAITYTYDDKHRM
+1133 
-1147 VSQTDGRGVTTT
+1147 
-1159 YSYDGPNMTGYVDGN
+1159 
-1174 GAAWG
+1174 
-1179 FTYDAMNRAVT
+1179 
-1190 MTDPLGNVT
+1190 
-1199 SNSYDANGNLTSKT
+1199 
-1213 AADGGV
+1213 
-1219 TAYTLDGVGNITA
+1219 
-1232 STDALGNTTTY
+1232 
-1243 TYDKMYN
+1243 
-1250 MTSGTDP
+1250 
-1257 KGNQISYVYDKNY
+1257 
-1270 QQVKAT
+1270 
-1276 DAKGNTITYKY
+1276 
-1287 DSMGRVIEESNK
+1287 
-1299 DFGTKLYEYDK
+1299 
-1310 AGNLKKY
+1310 
-1317 TDGNGNA
+1317 
-1324 TVSKFDSLGQVLQ
+1324 
-1337 SKDAVGNITKYEY
+1337 
-1350 DALGN
+1350 
-1355 ETKIT
+1355 
-1360 YGDGSSHSK
+1360 
-1369 EYDNC
+1369 
-1374 GRLAKE
+1374 
-1380 TDELGAVTTYTYDAA
+1380 
-1395 DNLVSKSDDSG
+1395 
-1406 RTWTYTY
+1406 
-1413 DNTGNR
+1413 
-1419 LSETNPEGGTTTYT
+1419 
-1433 YDKAGNLVSSTDE
+1433 
-1446 EGRTDTYAYDKAGN
+1446 
-1460 LTTSKDALGYTV
+1460 
-1472 SMKYDLNGNLVSS
+1472 
-1485 TDENGNTST
+1485 
-1494 MTYDGNGNMT
+1494 
-1504 SVSDAKGNITAMKYD
+1504 
-1519 STDNLEQT
+1519 
-1527 VDALKGK
+1527 
-1534 TTYEYDSQGNS
+1534 
-1545 TKMTDALGNAYSYVY
+1545 
-1560 DKEGNNTSIILPT
+1560 
-1573 GDKVL
+1573 
-1578 MEYDA
+1578 
-1583 IGQLVKCTDAQGLVI
+1583 
-1598 TYQYD
+1598 
-1603 GAGNLI
+1603 
-1609 HSSDNGGN
+1609 
-1617 SMDYTYDGAGNVLTQ
+1617 
-1632 TDELGRT
+1632 
-1639 ATYKYDQYGRLL
+1639 
-1651 KLTEADGSITSYEY
+1651 
-1665 DVMDRIT
+1665 
-1672 AVTDAEGH
+1672 
-1680 KTTFTYDKVGNQLSM
+1680 
-1695 TEEEEATYKYA
+1695 
-1706 YDKKDRVIS
+1706 
-1715 QTNPLGA
+1715 
-1722 SSTFKYDG
+1722 
-1730 NDNVTESVDEN
+1730 
-1741 GTVTKYAYDKN
+1741 
-1752 DNLVSQTDGN
+1752 
-1762 GNTTTYQ
+1762 
-1769 YDELDRKI
+1769 
-1777 GETSPLK
+1777 
-1784 ETNEYRY
+1784 
-1791 DAIGNLTKSKDPM
+1791 M

-1920 HNMKS
+1920 HKMKS

-1999 GYDKNYNVTSVT
+1999 GYDKNYNVISVT

-2186 RSEKDVTYAY
+2186 TSEKDVTYAY

-2241 NLQAIVYLDGTKISY
+2241 NLQAIVYPDGTKISY

>member
-1 MKRFRKSAIA
+1 
-11 LVLALLMALQG
+11 
-22 TEPIFVQA
+22 
-30 KEAIEDV
+30 
-37 QKNADF
+37 
-43 SRPEALTEEEAGI
+43 
-56 TDSTSGE
+56 
-63 QDKSQQSDAD
+63 
-73 VQNETTPSEDTETQE
+73 
-88 EQTTPAEETEENPQE
+88 
-103 KEVELKEPQDYYPIP
+103 
-118 EEPEGEL
+118 
-125 IDYDAISKTYKTGDK
+125 
-140 QYTTVYGGYV
+140 
-150 GTYKNEDGD
+150 
-159 TELVDNTLVKPEE
+159 
-172 ADTPASE
+172 
-179 EAQEASSVVAT
+179 
-190 EEKEE
+190 
-195 KTEVYQNKANDYAI
+195 
-209 LLPEQ
+209 
-214 MSEENGVTIENG
+214 
-226 KTRIGIIP
+226 
-234 VDGDYTH
+234 
-241 SVIKD
+241 
-246 NAILYNEVYEGA
+246 
-258 DVQYTV
+258 
-264 LDSSIKEDIVLQQ
+264 
-277 PTDREVY
+277 
-284 EYELQIPGY
+284 
-293 QAEVKD
+293 
-299 NQVYIYPEG
+299 
-308 KTIKDA
+308 
-314 KYLLETPSMED
+314 
-325 AAGEI
+325 
-330 SFLITLEL
+330 
-338 REEDGKTILT
+338 
-348 VKPDRDWLSA
+348 
-358 EERQYPVRIDP
+358 
-369 TPVEIQKS
+369 
-377 SFNMIGVEEGSPTSQ
+377 
-392 IGDNNYPYVGF
+392 
-403 DDGIKSGNLAGFG
+403 
-416 TAHQNCRTYIKVN
+416 
-429 SNFSQIP
+429 
-436 KDSKIDSATFAV
+436 
-448 SQKTAYS
+448 
-455 GGASQFGLY
+455 
-464 RVDQS
+464 
-469 WNTSI
+469 
-474 TWKTKP
+474 
-480 VNLTFQDVQ
+480 
-489 NASTSRNSY
+489 
-498 INYDVKDLVNDWVQG
+498 
-513 THANNGFALVAI
+513 
-525 AEANNL
+525 
-531 GASMQCEVLN
+531 
-541 NRASVYGPKLS
+541 
-552 IQWSPAEDPYLRD
+552 
-565 MSLDE
+565 
-570 TTILLRPMTEKNTN
+570 
-584 GKLKF
+584 
-589 DAVFA
+589 
-594 DGIAKS
+594 
-600 KSTVEYYLLPDEENE
+600 
-615 EHHETDAKP
+615 
-624 LYSYPDSTE
+624 
-633 YNKQFPEANKYY
+633 
-645 SKDSNWQS
+645 
-653 ALYSGLTKD
+653 
-662 KLYKIK
+662 
-668 AKASKEIDGK
+668 
-678 LETGKEVTSDS
+678 
-689 FVIYEVKQ
+689 
-697 FDTFPKI
+697 
-704 AKYYGVPLKNIM
+704 
-716 KDNQVMD
+716 
-723 ALVVANNTIFIR
+723 
-735 NPQTNVPYSPAP
+735 
-747 LTDQDKMRIDGA
+747 
-759 LMGRGLHCEFGFEP
+759 
-773 VNLNTGNFYMDQS
+773 
-786 DATMNELNGEFSI
+786 
-799 TRSYNSKGTDQHS
+799 
-812 MFGRGWSFNY
+812 
-822 DQSLSQM
+822 
-829 EDGSLLYMRGDGSYL
+829 
-844 IFDKNEDG
+844 
-852 SYTAPDGYVYDLKAV
+852 
-867 SYKDTDHDY
+867 
-876 IGWELTDADQSV
+876 
-888 WSFDKYGILR
+888 
-898 YVTDVNGFKTVLDYD
+898 
-913 DDYNLSK
+913 
-920 ITTPSGKTFG
+920 
-930 VKQDKFG
+930 
-937 HIKELS
+937 
-943 LPDGGKVSYKYDEQ
+943 
-957 GNLISVT
+957 
-964 DPNGTT
+964 
-970 KEYKYDDD
+970 
-978 SRMTSWKDENGNTV
+978 
-992 VKNTYDK
+992 
-999 EGRVVEQTDAEKG
+999 
-1012 TATFKY
+1012 
-1018 GKSST
+1018 
-1023 TTTDNEGNKTVYHY
+1023 
-1037 DDQYR
+1037 
-1042 TTSIEYPD
+1042 
-1050 GTTCEKTYNAENQ
+1050 
-1063 LASETT
+1063 
-1069 AAGTKTYTYDT
+1069 
-1080 FGNVATETREDGKTA
+1080 
-1095 SYTYNEQNKL
+1095 
-1105 TSATGYNGA
+1105 
-1114 TVTYS
+1114 
-1119 YDGNGNMVTSTKPD
+1119 
-1133 GTAITYTYDDKHRM
+1133 
-1147 VSQTDGRGVTTT
+1147 
-1159 YSYDGPNMTGYVDGN
+1159 
-1174 GAAWG
+1174 
-1179 FTYDAMNRAVT
+1179 
-1190 MTDPLGNVT
+1190 
-1199 SNSYDANGNLTSKT
+1199 
-1213 AADGGV
+1213 
-1219 TAYTLDGVGNITA
+1219 
-1232 STDALGNTTTY
+1232 
-1243 TYDKMYN
+1243 
-1250 MTSGTDP
+1250 
-1257 KGNQISYVYDKNY
+1257 
-1270 QQVKAT
+1270 
-1276 DAKGNTITYKY
+1276 
-1287 DSMGRVIEESNK
+1287 
-1299 DFGTKLYEYDK
+1299 
-1310 AGNLKKY
+1310 
-1317 TDGNGNA
+1317 
-1324 TVSKFDSLGQVLQ
+1324 
-1337 SKDAVGNITKYEY
+1337 
-1350 DALGN
+1350 
-1355 ETKIT
+1355 
-1360 YGDGSSHSK
+1360 
-1369 EYDNC
+1369 
-1374 GRLAKE
+1374 
-1380 TDELGAVTTYTYDAA
+1380 
-1395 DNLVSKSDDSG
+1395 
-1406 RTWTYTY
+1406 
-1413 DNTGNR
+1413 
-1419 LSETNPEGGTTTYT
+1419 
-1433 YDKAGNLVSSTDE
+1433 
-1446 EGRTDTYAYDKAGN
+1446 
-1460 LTTSKDALGYTV
+1460 
-1472 SMKYDLNGNLVSS
+1472 
-1485 TDENGNTST
+1485 
-1494 MTYDGNGNMT
+1494 
-1504 SVSDAKGNITAMKYD
+1504 
-1519 STDNLEQT
+1519 
-1527 VDALKGK
+1527 
-1534 TTYEYDSQGNS
+1534 
-1545 TKMTDALGNAYSYVY
+1545 
-1560 DKEGNNTSIILPT
+1560 
-1573 GDKVL
+1573 
-1578 MEYDA
+1578 
-1583 IGQLVKCTDAQGLVI
+1583 
-1598 TYQYD
+1598 
-1603 GAGNLI
+1603 
-1609 HSSDNGGN
+1609 
-1617 SMDYTYDGAGNVLTQ
+1617 
-1632 TDELGRT
+1632 
-1639 ATYKYDQYGRLL
+1639 
-1651 KLTEADGSITSYEY
+1651 
-1665 DVMDRIT
+1665 
-1672 AVTDAEGH
+1672 
-1680 KTTFTYDKVGNQLSM
+1680 
-1695 TEEEEATYKYA
+1695 
-1706 YDKKDRVIS
+1706 
-1715 QTNPLGA
+1715 
-1722 SSTFKYDG
+1722 
-1730 NDNVTESVDEN
+1730 
-1741 GTVTKYAYDKN
+1741 
-1752 DNLVSQTDGN
+1752 
-1762 GNTTTYQ
+1762 
-1769 YDELDRKI
+1769 
-1777 GETSPLK
+1777 
-1784 ETNEYRY
+1784 
-1791 DAIGNLTKSKDPM
+1791 
-1804 GLITEYKYD
+1804 
-1813 SLSNMTEQISPKG
+1813 
-1826 AVTKYDYDK
+1826 
-1835 HGNVISVTDAKGNET
+1835 
-1850 QYSVDLND
+1850 
-1858 NVTKMTQANGGEYTY
+1858 
-1873 SYDKAGR
+1873 
-1880 LKSMTSPLG
+1880 
-1889 YTKNFSYDKVDN
+1889 
-1901 VVKESDSLK
+1901 
-1910 STTTYTYDKL
+1910 
-1920 HNMKS
+1920 
-1925 STNALDGTTSFSY
+1925 
-1938 DKYGNLVKETDPL
+1938 
-1951 GRSNTYSYDLA
+1951 
-1962 GQMTSAADPLGK
+1962 
-1974 ITAYTYDPAGN
+1974 
-1985 ITEITKPGGRKTSY
+1985 
-1999 GYDKNYNVTSVT
+1999 
-2011 DPMGYVAKTVYD
+2011 MGYVAKTVYD

-2186 RSEKDVTYAY
+2186 TSEKDVTYAY

-2241 NLQAIVYLDGTKISY
+2241 NLQAIVYPDGTKISY

-2597 VSVDKSEESSYYLYD
+2597 ISVDKSTESSYYLYD

-3048 EKVIVKDINKVSGFI
+3048 EKAIVKDINKVSGFI

>member
-1 MKRFRKSAIA
+1 
-11 LVLALLMALQG
+11 
-22 TEPIFVQA
+22 
-30 KEAIEDV
+30 
-37 QKNADF
+37 
-43 SRPEALTEEEAGI
+43 
-56 TDSTSGE
+56 
-63 QDKSQQSDAD
+63 
-73 VQNETTPSEDTETQE
+73 
-88 EQTTPAEETEENPQE
+88 
-103 KEVELKEPQDYYPIP
+103 
-118 EEPEGEL
+118 
-125 IDYDAISKTYKTGDK
+125 
-140 QYTTVYGGYV
+140 
-150 GTYKNEDGD
+150 
-159 TELVDNTLVKPEE
+159 
-172 ADTPASE
+172 
-179 EAQEASSVVAT
+179 
-190 EEKEE
+190 
-195 KTEVYQNKANDYAI
+195 
-209 LLPEQ
+209 
-214 MSEENGVTIENG
+214 
-226 KTRIGIIP
+226 
-234 VDGDYTH
+234 
-241 SVIKD
+241 
-246 NAILYNEVYEGA
+246 
-258 DVQYTV
+258 
-264 LDSSIKEDIVLQQ
+264 
-277 PTDREVY
+277 
-284 EYELQIPGY
+284 
-293 QAEVKD
+293 
-299 NQVYIYPEG
+299 
-308 KTIKDA
+308 
-314 KYLLETPSMED
+314 
-325 AAGEI
+325 
-330 SFLITLEL
+330 
-338 REEDGKTILT
+338 
-348 VKPDRDWLSA
+348 
-358 EERQYPVRIDP
+358 
-369 TPVEIQKS
+369 
-377 SFNMIGVEEGSPTSQ
+377 
-392 IGDNNYPYVGF
+392 
-403 DDGIKSGNLAGFG
+403 
-416 TAHQNCRTYIKVN
+416 
-429 SNFSQIP
+429 
-436 KDSKIDSATFAV
+436 
-448 SQKTAYS
+448 
-455 GGASQFGLY
+455 
-464 RVDQS
+464 
-469 WNTSI
+469 
-474 TWKTKP
+474 
-480 VNLTFQDVQ
+480 
-489 NASTSRNSY
+489 
-498 INYDVKDLVNDWVQG
+498 
-513 THANNGFALVAI
+513 
-525 AEANNL
+525 
-531 GASMQCEVLN
+531 
-541 NRASVYGPKLS
+541 
-552 IQWSPAEDPYLRD
+552 
-565 MSLDE
+565 
-570 TTILLRPMTEKNTN
+570 
-584 GKLKF
+584 
-589 DAVFA
+589 
-594 DGIAKS
+594 
-600 KSTVEYYLLPDEENE
+600 
-615 EHHETDAKP
+615 
-624 LYSYPDSTE
+624 
-633 YNKQFPEANKYY
+633 
-645 SKDSNWQS
+645 
-653 ALYSGLTKD
+653 
-662 KLYKIK
+662 
-668 AKASKEIDGK
+668 
-678 LETGKEVTSDS
+678 
-689 FVIYEVKQ
+689 
-697 FDTFPKI
+697 
-704 AKYYGVPLKNIM
+704 
-716 KDNQVMD
+716 
-723 ALVVANNTIFIR
+723 
-735 NPQTNVPYSPAP
+735 
-747 LTDQDKMRIDGA
+747 
-759 LMGRGLHCEFGFEP
+759 
-773 VNLNTGNFYMDQS
+773 
-786 DATMNELNGEFSI
+786 
-799 TRSYNSKGTDQHS
+799 
-812 MFGRGWSFNY
+812 
-822 DQSLSQM
+822 
-829 EDGSLLYMRGDGSYL
+829 
-844 IFDKNEDG
+844 
-852 SYTAPDGYVYDLKAV
+852 
-867 SYKDTDHDY
+867 
-876 IGWELTDADQSV
+876 
-888 WSFDKYGILR
+888 
-898 YVTDVNGFKTVLDYD
+898 
-913 DDYNLSK
+913 
-920 ITTPSGKTFG
+920 
-930 VKQDKFG
+930 
-937 HIKELS
+937 
-943 LPDGGKVSYKYDEQ
+943 
-957 GNLISVT
+957 
-964 DPNGTT
+964 
-970 KEYKYDDD
+970 
-978 SRMTSWKDENGNTV
+978 
-992 VKNTYDK
+992 
-999 EGRVVEQTDAEKG
+999 
-1012 TATFKY
+1012 
-1018 GKSST
+1018 
-1023 TTTDNEGNKTVYHY
+1023 
-1037 DDQYR
+1037 
-1042 TTSIEYPD
+1042 
-1050 GTTCEKTYNAENQ
+1050 
-1063 LASETT
+1063 
-1069 AAGTKTYTYDT
+1069 
-1080 FGNVATETREDGKTA
+1080 
-1095 SYTYNEQNKL
+1095 
-1105 TSATGYNGA
+1105 
-1114 TVTYS
+1114 
-1119 YDGNGNMVTSTKPD
+1119 
-1133 GTAITYTYDDKHRM
+1133 
-1147 VSQTDGRGVTTT
+1147 
-1159 YSYDGPNMTGYVDGN
+1159 
-1174 GAAWG
+1174 
-1179 FTYDAMNRAVT
+1179 
-1190 MTDPLGNVT
+1190 
-1199 SNSYDANGNLTSKT
+1199 
-1213 AADGGV
+1213 
-1219 TAYTLDGVGNITA
+1219 
-1232 STDALGNTTTY
+1232 
-1243 TYDKMYN
+1243 
-1250 MTSGTDP
+1250 
-1257 KGNQISYVYDKNY
+1257 
-1270 QQVKAT
+1270 
-1276 DAKGNTITYKY
+1276 
-1287 DSMGRVIEESNK
+1287 
-1299 DFGTKLYEYDK
+1299 
-1310 AGNLKKY
+1310 
-1317 TDGNGNA
+1317 
-1324 TVSKFDSLGQVLQ
+1324 
-1337 SKDAVGNITKYEY
+1337 
-1350 DALGN
+1350 
-1355 ETKIT
+1355 
-1360 YGDGSSHSK
+1360 
-1369 EYDNC
+1369 
-1374 GRLAKE
+1374 
-1380 TDELGAVTTYTYDAA
+1380 
-1395 DNLVSKSDDSG
+1395 
-1406 RTWTYTY
+1406 
-1413 DNTGNR
+1413 
-1419 LSETNPEGGTTTYT
+1419 
-1433 YDKAGNLVSSTDE
+1433 
-1446 EGRTDTYAYDKAGN
+1446 
-1460 LTTSKDALGYTV
+1460 
-1472 SMKYDLNGNLVSS
+1472 
-1485 TDENGNTST
+1485 
-1494 MTYDGNGNMT
+1494 
-1504 SVSDAKGNITAMKYD
+1504 
-1519 STDNLEQT
+1519 
-1527 VDALKGK
+1527 
-1534 TTYEYDSQGNS
+1534 
-1545 TKMTDALGNAYSYVY
+1545 
-1560 DKEGNNTSIILPT
+1560 
-1573 GDKVL
+1573 
-1578 MEYDA
+1578 
-1583 IGQLVKCTDAQGLVI
+1583 
-1598 TYQYD
+1598 
-1603 GAGNLI
+1603 
-1609 HSSDNGGN
+1609 
-1617 SMDYTYDGAGNVLTQ
+1617 
-1632 TDELGRT
+1632 
-1639 ATYKYDQYGRLL
+1639 
-1651 KLTEADGSITSYEY
+1651 
-1665 DVMDRIT
+1665 
-1672 AVTDAEGH
+1672 
-1680 KTTFTYDKVGNQLSM
+1680 
-1695 TEEEEATYKYA
+1695 
-1706 YDKKDRVIS
+1706 
-1715 QTNPLGA
+1715 
-1722 SSTFKYDG
+1722 
-1730 NDNVTESVDEN
+1730 
-1741 GTVTKYAYDKN
+1741 
-1752 DNLVSQTDGN
+1752 
-1762 GNTTTYQ
+1762 
-1769 YDELDRKI
+1769 
-1777 GETSPLK
+1777 
-1784 ETNEYRY
+1784 
-1791 DAIGNLTKSKDPM
+1791 
-1804 GLITEYKYD
+1804 
-1813 SLSNMTEQISPKG
+1813 
-1826 AVTKYDYDK
+1826 
-1835 HGNVISVTDAKGNET
+1835 
-1850 QYSVDLND
+1850 
-1858 NVTKMTQANGGEYTY
+1858 
-1873 SYDKAGR
+1873 
-1880 LKSMTSPLG
+1880 
-1889 YTKNFSYDKVDN
+1889 
-1901 VVKESDSLK
+1901 
-1910 STTTYTYDKL
+1910 
-1920 HNMKS
+1920 
-1925 STNALDGTTSFSY
+1925 
-1938 DKYGNLVKETDPL
+1938 
-1951 GRSNTYSYDLA
+1951 
-1962 GQMTSAADPLGK
+1962 
-1974 ITAYTYDPAGN
+1974 
-1985 ITEITKPGGRKTSY
+1985 
-1999 GYDKNYNVTSVT
+1999 
-2011 DPMGYVAKTVYD
+2011 
-2023 KDNRVTEE
+2023 
-2031 TDALGQKESYTYDKD
+2031 
-2046 SRVTSITDKRGFTTG
+2046 
-2061 FDYDAHGNIQVVTD
+2061 
-2075 KTGLKSH
+2075 
-2082 LEYDKNDN
+2082 
-2090 LTKVTD
+2090 
-2096 ALGGVTTYGYDNMDN
+2096 MDN

-2186 RSEKDVTYAY
+2186 TSEKDVTYAY

-2241 NLQAIVYLDGTKISY
+2241 NLQAIVYPDGTKISY

-2612 GRNSVTGILTETANL
+2612 GRNSVTGILTENANL
-2627 TNSYQYDSYGNLTS
+2627 TNSYQYDPYGNLTS

>member
-1 MKRFRKSAIA
+1 
-11 LVLALLMALQG
+11 
-22 TEPIFVQA
+22 
-30 KEAIEDV
+30 
-37 QKNADF
+37 
-43 SRPEALTEEEAGI
+43 
-56 TDSTSGE
+56 
-63 QDKSQQSDAD
+63 
-73 VQNETTPSEDTETQE
+73 
-88 EQTTPAEETEENPQE
+88 
-103 KEVELKEPQDYYPIP
+103 
-118 EEPEGEL
+118 
-125 IDYDAISKTYKTGDK
+125 
-140 QYTTVYGGYV
+140 
-150 GTYKNEDGD
+150 
-159 TELVDNTLVKPEE
+159 
-172 ADTPASE
+172 
-179 EAQEASSVVAT
+179 
-190 EEKEE
+190 
-195 KTEVYQNKANDYAI
+195 
-209 LLPEQ
+209 
-214 MSEENGVTIENG
+214 
-226 KTRIGIIP
+226 
-234 VDGDYTH
+234 
-241 SVIKD
+241 
-246 NAILYNEVYEGA
+246 
-258 DVQYTV
+258 
-264 LDSSIKEDIVLQQ
+264 
-277 PTDREVY
+277 
-284 EYELQIPGY
+284 
-293 QAEVKD
+293 
-299 NQVYIYPEG
+299 
-308 KTIKDA
+308 
-314 KYLLETPSMED
+314 
-325 AAGEI
+325 
-330 SFLITLEL
+330 
-338 REEDGKTILT
+338 
-348 VKPDRDWLSA
+348 
-358 EERQYPVRIDP
+358 
-369 TPVEIQKS
+369 
-377 SFNMIGVEEGSPTSQ
+377 
-392 IGDNNYPYVGF
+392 
-403 DDGIKSGNLAGFG
+403 
-416 TAHQNCRTYIKVN
+416 
-429 SNFSQIP
+429 
-436 KDSKIDSATFAV
+436 
-448 SQKTAYS
+448 
-455 GGASQFGLY
+455 
-464 RVDQS
+464 
-469 WNTSI
+469 
-474 TWKTKP
+474 
-480 VNLTFQDVQ
+480 
-489 NASTSRNSY
+489 
-498 INYDVKDLVNDWVQG
+498 
-513 THANNGFALVAI
+513 
-525 AEANNL
+525 
-531 GASMQCEVLN
+531 
-541 NRASVYGPKLS
+541 
-552 IQWSPAEDPYLRD
+552 
-565 MSLDE
+565 
-570 TTILLRPMTEKNTN
+570 
-584 GKLKF
+584 
-589 DAVFA
+589 
-594 DGIAKS
+594 
-600 KSTVEYYLLPDEENE
+600 
-615 EHHETDAKP
+615 
-624 LYSYPDSTE
+624 
-633 YNKQFPEANKYY
+633 
-645 SKDSNWQS
+645 
-653 ALYSGLTKD
+653 
-662 KLYKIK
+662 
-668 AKASKEIDGK
+668 
-678 LETGKEVTSDS
+678 
-689 FVIYEVKQ
+689 
-697 FDTFPKI
+697 
-704 AKYYGVPLKNIM
+704 
-716 KDNQVMD
+716 
-723 ALVVANNTIFIR
+723 
-735 NPQTNVPYSPAP
+735 
-747 LTDQDKMRIDGA
+747 
-759 LMGRGLHCEFGFEP
+759 
-773 VNLNTGNFYMDQS
+773 
-786 DATMNELNGEFSI
+786 
-799 TRSYNSKGTDQHS
+799 
-812 MFGRGWSFNY
+812 
-822 DQSLSQM
+822 
-829 EDGSLLYMRGDGSYL
+829 
-844 IFDKNEDG
+844 
-852 SYTAPDGYVYDLKAV
+852 
-867 SYKDTDHDY
+867 
-876 IGWELTDADQSV
+876 
-888 WSFDKYGILR
+888 
-898 YVTDVNGFKTVLDYD
+898 
-913 DDYNLSK
+913 
-920 ITTPSGKTFG
+920 
-930 VKQDKFG
+930 
-937 HIKELS
+937 
-943 LPDGGKVSYKYDEQ
+943 
-957 GNLISVT
+957 
-964 DPNGTT
+964 
-970 KEYKYDDD
+970 
-978 SRMTSWKDENGNTV
+978 
-992 VKNTYDK
+992 
-999 EGRVVEQTDAEKG
+999 
-1012 TATFKY
+1012 
-1018 GKSST
+1018 
-1023 TTTDNEGNKTVYHY
+1023 
-1037 DDQYR
+1037 
-1042 TTSIEYPD
+1042 
-1050 GTTCEKTYNAENQ
+1050 
-1063 LASETT
+1063 
-1069 AAGTKTYTYDT
+1069 
-1080 FGNVATETREDGKTA
+1080 
-1095 SYTYNEQNKL
+1095 
-1105 TSATGYNGA
+1105 
-1114 TVTYS
+1114 
-1119 YDGNGNMVTSTKPD
+1119 
-1133 GTAITYTYDDKHRM
+1133 
-1147 VSQTDGRGVTTT
+1147 
-1159 YSYDGPNMTGYVDGN
+1159 
-1174 GAAWG
+1174 
-1179 FTYDAMNRAVT
+1179 
-1190 MTDPLGNVT
+1190 
-1199 SNSYDANGNLTSKT
+1199 
-1213 AADGGV
+1213 
-1219 TAYTLDGVGNITA
+1219 
-1232 STDALGNTTTY
+1232 
-1243 TYDKMYN
+1243 
-1250 MTSGTDP
+1250 
-1257 KGNQISYVYDKNY
+1257 
-1270 QQVKAT
+1270 
-1276 DAKGNTITYKY
+1276 
-1287 DSMGRVIEESNK
+1287 
-1299 DFGTKLYEYDK
+1299 
-1310 AGNLKKY
+1310 
-1317 TDGNGNA
+1317 
-1324 TVSKFDSLGQVLQ
+1324 
-1337 SKDAVGNITKYEY
+1337 
-1350 DALGN
+1350 
-1355 ETKIT
+1355 
-1360 YGDGSSHSK
+1360 
-1369 EYDNC
+1369 
-1374 GRLAKE
+1374 
-1380 TDELGAVTTYTYDAA
+1380 
-1395 DNLVSKSDDSG
+1395 
-1406 RTWTYTY
+1406 
-1413 DNTGNR
+1413 
-1419 LSETNPEGGTTTYT
+1419 
-1433 YDKAGNLVSSTDE
+1433 
-1446 EGRTDTYAYDKAGN
+1446 
-1460 LTTSKDALGYTV
+1460 
-1472 SMKYDLNGNLVSS
+1472 
-1485 TDENGNTST
+1485 
-1494 MTYDGNGNMT
+1494 
-1504 SVSDAKGNITAMKYD
+1504 
-1519 STDNLEQT
+1519 
-1527 VDALKGK
+1527 
-1534 TTYEYDSQGNS
+1534 
-1545 TKMTDALGNAYSYVY
+1545 
-1560 DKEGNNTSIILPT
+1560 
-1573 GDKVL
+1573 
-1578 MEYDA
+1578 
-1583 IGQLVKCTDAQGLVI
+1583 
-1598 TYQYD
+1598 
-1603 GAGNLI
+1603 
-1609 HSSDNGGN
+1609 
-1617 SMDYTYDGAGNVLTQ
+1617 
-1632 TDELGRT
+1632 
-1639 ATYKYDQYGRLL
+1639 
-1651 KLTEADGSITSYEY
+1651 
-1665 DVMDRIT
+1665 
-1672 AVTDAEGH
+1672 
-1680 KTTFTYDKVGNQLSM
+1680 
-1695 TEEEEATYKYA
+1695 
-1706 YDKKDRVIS
+1706 
-1715 QTNPLGA
+1715 
-1722 SSTFKYDG
+1722 
-1730 NDNVTESVDEN
+1730 
-1741 GTVTKYAYDKN
+1741 
-1752 DNLVSQTDGN
+1752 
-1762 GNTTTYQ
+1762 
-1769 YDELDRKI
+1769 
-1777 GETSPLK
+1777 
-1784 ETNEYRY
+1784 
-1791 DAIGNLTKSKDPM
+1791 
-1804 GLITEYKYD
+1804 
-1813 SLSNMTEQISPKG
+1813 
-1826 AVTKYDYDK
+1826 
-1835 HGNVISVTDAKGNET
+1835 
-1850 QYSVDLND
+1850 
-1858 NVTKMTQANGGEYTY
+1858 MTQANGGEYTY

-1920 HNMKS
+1920 HKMKS

-2186 RSEKDVTYAY
+2186 TSEKDVTYAY

-2241 NLQAIVYLDGTKISY
+2241 NLQAIVYPDGTKISY

-2362 ETDKADCEHQEK
+2362 ETDKADCEHQDK

>member
-1 MKRFRKSAIA
+1 
-11 LVLALLMALQG
+11 
-22 TEPIFVQA
+22 
-30 KEAIEDV
+30 
-37 QKNADF
+37 
-43 SRPEALTEEEAGI
+43 
-56 TDSTSGE
+56 
-63 QDKSQQSDAD
+63 
-73 VQNETTPSEDTETQE
+73 
-88 EQTTPAEETEENPQE
+88 
-103 KEVELKEPQDYYPIP
+103 
-118 EEPEGEL
+118 
-125 IDYDAISKTYKTGDK
+125 
-140 QYTTVYGGYV
+140 
-150 GTYKNEDGD
+150 
-159 TELVDNTLVKPEE
+159 
-172 ADTPASE
+172 
-179 EAQEASSVVAT
+179 
-190 EEKEE
+190 
-195 KTEVYQNKANDYAI
+195 
-209 LLPEQ
+209 
-214 MSEENGVTIENG
+214 
-226 KTRIGIIP
+226 
-234 VDGDYTH
+234 
-241 SVIKD
+241 
-246 NAILYNEVYEGA
+246 
-258 DVQYTV
+258 
-264 LDSSIKEDIVLQQ
+264 
-277 PTDREVY
+277 
-284 EYELQIPGY
+284 
-293 QAEVKD
+293 
-299 NQVYIYPEG
+299 
-308 KTIKDA
+308 
-314 KYLLETPSMED
+314 
-325 AAGEI
+325 
-330 SFLITLEL
+330 
-338 REEDGKTILT
+338 
-348 VKPDRDWLSA
+348 
-358 EERQYPVRIDP
+358 
-369 TPVEIQKS
+369 
-377 SFNMIGVEEGSPTSQ
+377 
-392 IGDNNYPYVGF
+392 
-403 DDGIKSGNLAGFG
+403 
-416 TAHQNCRTYIKVN
+416 
-429 SNFSQIP
+429 
-436 KDSKIDSATFAV
+436 
-448 SQKTAYS
+448 
-455 GGASQFGLY
+455 
-464 RVDQS
+464 
-469 WNTSI
+469 
-474 TWKTKP
+474 
-480 VNLTFQDVQ
+480 
-489 NASTSRNSY
+489 
-498 INYDVKDLVNDWVQG
+498 
-513 THANNGFALVAI
+513 
-525 AEANNL
+525 
-531 GASMQCEVLN
+531 
-541 NRASVYGPKLS
+541 
-552 IQWSPAEDPYLRD
+552 
-565 MSLDE
+565 
-570 TTILLRPMTEKNTN
+570 
-584 GKLKF
+584 
-589 DAVFA
+589 
-594 DGIAKS
+594 
-600 KSTVEYYLLPDEENE
+600 
-615 EHHETDAKP
+615 
-624 LYSYPDSTE
+624 
-633 YNKQFPEANKYY
+633 
-645 SKDSNWQS
+645 
-653 ALYSGLTKD
+653 
-662 KLYKIK
+662 
-668 AKASKEIDGK
+668 
-678 LETGKEVTSDS
+678 
-689 FVIYEVKQ
+689 
-697 FDTFPKI
+697 
-704 AKYYGVPLKNIM
+704 
-716 KDNQVMD
+716 
-723 ALVVANNTIFIR
+723 
-735 NPQTNVPYSPAP
+735 
-747 LTDQDKMRIDGA
+747 
-759 LMGRGLHCEFGFEP
+759 
-773 VNLNTGNFYMDQS
+773 
-786 DATMNELNGEFSI
+786 
-799 TRSYNSKGTDQHS
+799 
-812 MFGRGWSFNY
+812 
-822 DQSLSQM
+822 
-829 EDGSLLYMRGDGSYL
+829 
-844 IFDKNEDG
+844 
-852 SYTAPDGYVYDLKAV
+852 
-867 SYKDTDHDY
+867 
-876 IGWELTDADQSV
+876 
-888 WSFDKYGILR
+888 
-898 YVTDVNGFKTVLDYD
+898 
-913 DDYNLSK
+913 
-920 ITTPSGKTFG
+920 
-930 VKQDKFG
+930 
-937 HIKELS
+937 
-943 LPDGGKVSYKYDEQ
+943 
-957 GNLISVT
+957 
-964 DPNGTT
+964 
-970 KEYKYDDD
+970 
-978 SRMTSWKDENGNTV
+978 
-992 VKNTYDK
+992 
-999 EGRVVEQTDAEKG
+999 
-1012 TATFKY
+1012 
-1018 GKSST
+1018 
-1023 TTTDNEGNKTVYHY
+1023 
-1037 DDQYR
+1037 
-1042 TTSIEYPD
+1042 
-1050 GTTCEKTYNAENQ
+1050 
-1063 LASETT
+1063 
-1069 AAGTKTYTYDT
+1069 
-1080 FGNVATETREDGKTA
+1080 
-1095 SYTYNEQNKL
+1095 
-1105 TSATGYNGA
+1105 
-1114 TVTYS
+1114 
-1119 YDGNGNMVTSTKPD
+1119 
-1133 GTAITYTYDDKHRM
+1133 
-1147 VSQTDGRGVTTT
+1147 
-1159 YSYDGPNMTGYVDGN
+1159 
-1174 GAAWG
+1174 
-1179 FTYDAMNRAVT
+1179 
-1190 MTDPLGNVT
+1190 
-1199 SNSYDANGNLTSKT
+1199 
-1213 AADGGV
+1213 
-1219 TAYTLDGVGNITA
+1219 
-1232 STDALGNTTTY
+1232 
-1243 TYDKMYN
+1243 
-1250 MTSGTDP
+1250 
-1257 KGNQISYVYDKNY
+1257 
-1270 QQVKAT
+1270 
-1276 DAKGNTITYKY
+1276 
-1287 DSMGRVIEESNK
+1287 
-1299 DFGTKLYEYDK
+1299 
-1310 AGNLKKY
+1310 
-1317 TDGNGNA
+1317 
-1324 TVSKFDSLGQVLQ
+1324 
-1337 SKDAVGNITKYEY
+1337 
-1350 DALGN
+1350 
-1355 ETKIT
+1355 
-1360 YGDGSSHSK
+1360 
-1369 EYDNC
+1369 
-1374 GRLAKE
+1374 
-1380 TDELGAVTTYTYDAA
+1380 
-1395 DNLVSKSDDSG
+1395 
-1406 RTWTYTY
+1406 
-1413 DNTGNR
+1413 
-1419 LSETNPEGGTTTYT
+1419 
-1433 YDKAGNLVSSTDE
+1433 
-1446 EGRTDTYAYDKAGN
+1446 
-1460 LTTSKDALGYTV
+1460 
-1472 SMKYDLNGNLVSS
+1472 
-1485 TDENGNTST
+1485 
-1494 MTYDGNGNMT
+1494 
-1504 SVSDAKGNITAMKYD
+1504 
-1519 STDNLEQT
+1519 
-1527 VDALKGK
+1527 
-1534 TTYEYDSQGNS
+1534 
-1545 TKMTDALGNAYSYVY
+1545 
-1560 DKEGNNTSIILPT
+1560 
-1573 GDKVL
+1573 
-1578 MEYDA
+1578 
-1583 IGQLVKCTDAQGLVI
+1583 
-1598 TYQYD
+1598 
-1603 GAGNLI
+1603 
-1609 HSSDNGGN
+1609 
-1617 SMDYTYDGAGNVLTQ
+1617 
-1632 TDELGRT
+1632 
-1639 ATYKYDQYGRLL
+1639 
-1651 KLTEADGSITSYEY
+1651 
-1665 DVMDRIT
+1665 
-1672 AVTDAEGH
+1672 
-1680 KTTFTYDKVGNQLSM
+1680 
-1695 TEEEEATYKYA
+1695 
-1706 YDKKDRVIS
+1706 
-1715 QTNPLGA
+1715 
-1722 SSTFKYDG
+1722 
-1730 NDNVTESVDEN
+1730 
-1741 GTVTKYAYDKN
+1741 
-1752 DNLVSQTDGN
+1752 
-1762 GNTTTYQ
+1762 
-1769 YDELDRKI
+1769 
-1777 GETSPLK
+1777 
-1784 ETNEYRY
+1784 
-1791 DAIGNLTKSKDPM
+1791 
-1804 GLITEYKYD
+1804 
-1813 SLSNMTEQISPKG
+1813 
-1826 AVTKYDYDK
+1826 
-1835 HGNVISVTDAKGNET
+1835 
-1850 QYSVDLND
+1850 
-1858 NVTKMTQANGGEYTY
+1858 
-1873 SYDKAGR
+1873 
-1880 LKSMTSPLG
+1880 
-1889 YTKNFSYDKVDN
+1889 
-1901 VVKESDSLK
+1901 
-1910 STTTYTYDKL
+1910 
-1920 HNMKS
+1920 
-1925 STNALDGTTSFSY
+1925 
-1938 DKYGNLVKETDPL
+1938 
-1951 GRSNTYSYDLA
+1951 
-1962 GQMTSAADPLGK
+1962 
-1974 ITAYTYDPAGN
+1974 
-1985 ITEITKPGGRKTSY
+1985 
-1999 GYDKNYNVTSVT
+1999 
-2011 DPMGYVAKTVYD
+2011 MGYVAKTVYD

-2186 RSEKDVTYAY
+2186 TSEKDVTYAY

-2241 NLQAIVYLDGTKISY
+2241 NLQAIVYPDGTKISY

-2386 NWELTRCTEKAEGGK
+2386 NWELTRCTEKAEDGK